1 MNLRKWKSNSNEL
14 MIFIKKHEQ
23 EKGLKVSEEQSYAD
37 SSLNPSLIDDTKV
50 LGIQWNTSRDTCSF
64 TIQHLLHDSRLEQI
78 TKRQV
83 LQFSASVFD
92 PLGILSPA
100 IVPFNVM
107 FQQLCNERRDW
118 DEKLPAEL
126 FANFQQWISKATKV
140 LNIEIERCYT
150 KNKEIKEIL
159 LVGFC
164 DASKTGYE
172 GCTYLCTKYTDESRS
187 IKYIPAKTRIAPLAN
202 QSIPRLELLG
212 ALILS
217 RLMNTVKRALQKFT
231 TINQLRSLPYRFTGG
246 PHMDKDY
253 R

>member
-1 MNLRKWKSNSNEL
+1 MKSYQLNYP
-14 MIFIKKHEQ
+14 
-23 EKGLKVSEEQSYAD
+23 QSFK
-37 SSLNPSLIDDTKV
+37 NGT
-50 LGIQWNTSRDTCSF
+50 
-64 TIQHLLHDSRLEQI
+64 
-78 TKRQV
+78 
-83 LQFSASVFD
+83 
-92 PLGILSPA
+92 
-100 IVPFNVM
+100 
-107 FQQLCNERRDW
+107 
-118 DEKLPAEL
+118 
-126 FANFQQWISKATKV
+126 KATKIP
-140 LNIEIERCYT
+140 NIEIERCYT

-172 GCTYLCTKYTDESRS
+172 VCTYLCTKYTDESRS